1 MDVAPIVRVAN
12 LIGEAGRIRML
23 TELLDGGGHSA
34 SGLATAAG
42 VSPQTASSHLAK
54 LLEGGLIVSAR
65 KGRQRIFRLKDRD
78 VAAAIEALGALA
90 QPPRNQAVPEI
101 RFARTCY
108 DHLAGV
114 LAIAVRDELLRSG
127 AVREQAG
134 GGFIVTPVGKR
145 VLSEFDIDADALEK
159 LRRGF
164 ANKCL
169 DWTERHHHIGGAVGA
184 ALLDGFLRRKWL
196 VRIRGTRA
204 LSVANAGDRGFEQ
217 VFNIRCAR
225 LRAQATLPSK

>member
-1 MDVAPIVRVAN
+1 MDVNPIVHIAH

-23 TELLDGGGHSA
+23 TELLDGGEHSA
-34 SGLATAAG
+34 SRLATAAD
-42 VSPQTASSHLAK
+42 VSRQTASSHLAK
-54 LLEGGLIVSAR
+54 LREAGLIVAER
-65 KGRQRIFRLKDRD
+65 QGRQRLFRLRDRD
-78 VAAAIEALGALA
+78 VAAAIEALAALA
-90 QPPRNQAVPEI
+90 QPSGKRAMPEI
-101 RFARTCY
+101 RFARTCF

-114 LAIAVRDELLRSG
+114 LAIAVRDELSRIG

-134 GGFIVTPVGKR
+134 GGFTVTPAGKR

-196 VRIRGTRA
+196 ARIRGARA
-204 LSVANAGDRGFEQ
+204 LSVTNAGERGFEQ

-225 LRAQATLPSK
+225 LRAQAAQPSK